1 MTSVVEIGR
10 GGFGVV
16 SKANLANI
24 GLVALKIIISKNSN
38 ELNESNDDFV
48 KELKLLREIEDHPK
62 INRFLGITKD
72 SDYYIL
78 RLALKKYI
86 SE

>member
-48 KELKLLREIEDHPK
+48 KEVEIA
-62 INRFLGITKD
+62 I
-72 SDYYIL
+72 IL
-78 RLALKKYI
+78 
-86 SE
+86 